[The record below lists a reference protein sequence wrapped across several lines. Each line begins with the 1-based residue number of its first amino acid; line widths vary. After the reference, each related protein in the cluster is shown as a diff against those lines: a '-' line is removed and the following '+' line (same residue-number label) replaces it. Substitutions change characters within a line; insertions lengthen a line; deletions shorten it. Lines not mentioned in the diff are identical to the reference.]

1 MAIMKRSR
9 RVILKLMGS
18 VVVGGMAVGVTPASA
33 RSRRH
38 RAKINAP
45 RNATSGGFGSAPR
58 QITRYGADDVSHG
71 GS

>member
-1 MAIMKRSR
+1 MKRSR

-33 RSRRH
+33 RGRRH
-38 RAKINAP
+38 RAKVQPSRSAV
-45 RNATSGGFGSAPR
+45 SGGFGSAPR
-58 QITRYGADDVSHG
+58 HIARYGEDDPSHG